1 MIKKT
6 KVELLNMPLSLLCVR
21 SKVEAGMG
29 RLAEHRVRGETFL
42 GRALINVSCCKIN
55 VIMNCSQVA
64 MTN

>member
-1 MIKKT
+1 
-6 KVELLNMPLSLLCVR
+6 MPLSLLCVR

-42 GRALINVSCCKIN
+42 GRALVNVSCCKIN